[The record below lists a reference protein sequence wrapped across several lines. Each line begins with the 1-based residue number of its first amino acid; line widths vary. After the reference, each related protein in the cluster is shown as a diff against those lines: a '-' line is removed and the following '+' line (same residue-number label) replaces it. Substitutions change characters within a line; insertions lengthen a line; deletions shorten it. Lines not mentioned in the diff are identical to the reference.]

1 MVVTVICVQ
10 TSRRFSTS
18 PALSSHVSVTTD
30 DQGIATVS
38 MNKAPVNSLNT
49 ELIQELAQA
58 VTDTEK
64 KAKVGLSRILTMNWK
79 ELGTV

>member
-1 MVVTVICVQ
+1 MQ

-18 PALSSHVSVTTD
+18 PASLSHVSVTTD

>member
-1 MVVTVICVQ
+1 MVMTVRDIAVQ

-18 PALSSHVSVTTD
+18 PASLSHVSVTTD

-64 KAKVGLSRILTMNWK
+64 KAKV
-79 ELGTV
+79 ELGALCSI